1 MVEIKRLTDCT
12 FNEALTAW
20 NTGFEEYFVNL
31 TMDIE
36 TFLRRFPAEDLSPS
50 MSVVAFVDGEPAGL
64 IVNGIRTIKGV
75 KTAWNG
81 GTAVAVKFRKKG
93 VGRALM
99 QATLDLYKQEGVQL
113 AMLEAIK
120 GNDKA
125 ITLYESL
132 GYETVDELEFLELKG
147 KLAESPFPDRKGFS
161 VKKAYPAQVG
171 NLSFYKGGNPWQ
183 THWQSAK
190 DAEAIIMSDENGKD
204 VGYAYFK
211 KAFNGE
217 GVHISTTLCQCEADE
232 SREDAK
238 EILQALLM
246 QVFGSFEEDIRRVVL
261 NLPKER
267 SRLTHETLKD
277 IGFTPFAYQVMMNR
291 EME

>member
-1 MVEIKRLTDCT
+1 MIEIKRLTDCT
-12 FNEALTAW
+12 FNEVLTAW

-64 IVNGIRTIKGV
+64 IVNGIRKIKGV

-81 GTAVAVKFRKKG
+81 GTAVAVKFRKQG

-99 QATLDLYKQEGVQL
+99 EATLDLYRQEGVQL
-113 AMLEAIK
+113 AMLEAIT

-125 ITLYESL
+125 IGLYESL
-132 GYETVDELEFLELKG
+132 GYEIVDELEFLELKG
-147 KLAESPFPDRKGFS
+147 KLDENPFPESRGYS
-161 VKKAYPAQVG
+161 IRKAYPPQVG
-171 NLSFYKGGNPWQ
+171 GLAFYKGGNPWQ

-190 DAEAIIMSDENGKD
+190 DAEAIILTDENGND
-204 VGYAYFK
+204 AGYAYFK
-211 KAFNGE
+211 KGFNGE

-238 EILQALLM
+238 EVLQALLTK
-246 QVFGSFEEDIRRVVL
+246 VFASFEEDIRRVVL
-261 NLPKER
+261 NLPKEK
-267 SRLTHETLKD
+267 SRLAHETLKG